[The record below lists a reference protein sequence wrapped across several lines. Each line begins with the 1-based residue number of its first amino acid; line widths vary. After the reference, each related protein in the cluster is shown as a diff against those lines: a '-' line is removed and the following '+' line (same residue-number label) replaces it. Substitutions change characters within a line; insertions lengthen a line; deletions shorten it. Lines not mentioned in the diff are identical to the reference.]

1 MINSVF
7 IYNNSSS
14 KNQRIIKNGSRVR
27 RISVTTYQNSEGLA
41 QINRRFWRI
50 IWKRQRISEDKD
62 STRGLDPH

>member
-41 QINRRFWRI
+41 QINRRF
-50 IWKRQRISEDKD
+50 
-62 STRGLDPH
+62 